1 MNTDVKLHRP
11 APAPMP
17 SGLSGAVRRASRRVF
32 PADFVWGTATSS
44 YQIEGA
50 LQEGGRS
57 ESIWDRYA
65 SIPGKIFDGSSGDG
79 ACDHY
84 HRYRDDV
91 ALMAELGVTAY
102 RFSVAWPR
110 VMPDGRGRVL
120 QEGLDFYSRL
130 VDALLE
136 KGIRPF
142 VTLNHWDMPQAL
154 EDHGGWAARETVDA
168 FVEYAEVV
176 ARRLGDRV
184 KDWTTHNEPWCMAH
198 LGYQTGEHAPGKTD
212 PRLSL
217 RAAHHLLLAHG
228 RAVPVI
234 RRLVDDAE
242 VGIVVNLSP
251 GYPASPSELDRDAT
265 RRHDAFF
272 NRWYL
277 DPLFRGRYPEDGIAD
292 RVAQGHLDGPALPFV
307 HDGDMA
313 EISAPIDF
321 LDINY
326 YSRAICRGPEEGNAP
341 REIPVPTAAQVTE
354 MGWEVYPDGLTDILE
369 RLQRD
374 YGPRALYVTE
384 NGASYGSAEND
395 PTAIEDDHRTRYVH
409 AHLLACHA
417 AIERGVRLRG
427 YFVWSFMDNFEWQF
441 GYSRRFGIVHVDYA
455 TQTRT
460 PKKSARFYQAAIA
473 SRAVE
478 AGVADE

>member
-1 MNTDVKLHRP
+1 MKKQF
-11 APAPMP
+11 AQ
-17 SGLSGAVRRASRRVF
+17 
-32 PADFVWGTATSS
+32 DFVWGTATSS

-50 LQEGGRS
+50 LHEDGRS
-57 ESIWDRYA
+57 ESIWDRYCA
-65 SIPGKIFDGSSGDG
+65 VPGMITDGSSGDG

-84 HRYRDDV
+84 HRFRDDV

-102 RFSVAWPR
+102 RFSIAWPR
-110 VMPDGRGRVL
+110 ILPNGRGEVL
-120 QEGLDFYSRL
+120 SKGLDFYSDL

-142 VTLNHWDMPQAL
+142 VTLNHWDMPQVL
-154 EDHGGWAARETVDA
+154 EDEGGWASRETVSA

-198 LGYQTGEHAPGKTD
+198 LGYQTGEHAPGKKD
-212 PRLSL
+212 PAASL

-228 RAVPVI
+228 LAVPVI
-234 RRLVDDAE
+234 RRLVPDAD
-242 VGIVVNLSP
+242 VGIVLNLSP
-251 GYPASPSELDRDAT
+251 GYAASDSAADHEAT
-265 RRHDAFF
+265 RRHDGFF

-277 DPLFRGRYPEDGIAD
+277 DPLFRGRYPEDAIAD
-292 RVAQGHLDGPALPFV
+292 RVAQGHLENHTLPFV
-307 HDGDMA
+307 LDGDLQA
-313 EISAPIDF
+313 ISTPIDF
-321 LDINY
+321 LGINY

-341 REIPVPTAAQVTE
+341 RVIPVPGPDQVTE
-354 MGWEVYPDGLTDILE
+354 MGWEVFADGLTSVLE
-369 RLQRD
+369 RVQRD
-374 YGPRALYVTE
+374 YGTRALYVTE
-384 NGASYGSAEND
+384 NGASFGSQTND
-395 PTAIEDDHRTRYVH
+395 PTAIDDDHRTAYVRD
-409 AHLLACHA
+409 HLLACHT

-455 TQTRT
+455 TQKRT

-473 SRAVE
+473 AR
-478 AGVADE
+478 GVDDVVKA